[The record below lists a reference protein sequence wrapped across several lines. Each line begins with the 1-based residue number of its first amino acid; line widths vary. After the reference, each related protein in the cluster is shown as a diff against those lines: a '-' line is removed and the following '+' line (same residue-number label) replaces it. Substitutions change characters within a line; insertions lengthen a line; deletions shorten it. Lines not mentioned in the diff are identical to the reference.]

1 MPPWRKGRGLGPFTS
16 AQPAAGPL
24 LSSQLVWP
32 QTTQNSR
39 SLGNSRH
46 ANEHLWSV
54 ARAAARRRR
63 RPPFRLTSAHQPVGH
78 GWPYWALTATAEAVV
93 PGARRLDRRAYSR
106 TRRGCAPGG
115 HPCRLGIDASAAE
128 RCFTQQASRPPGS
141 GVGARF
147 GCGARCRR
155 DAAPLRSYGLES
167 GPKVWR
173 ETWRLLLQR
182 GEQAPAVSGTKSSSC
197 THGGCQATGPPR
209 SPAPQRL
216 RNALVSKA
224 EASRP
229 AGKRALWHCVYP
241 PSSSSGLAPGR
252 HRKEPA

>member
-128 RCFTQQASRPPGS
+128 RCFTRRASRPPGS
-141 GVGARF
+141 GVGSGSGVARSRGVAATLRRCGHTGWNQALRF
-147 GCGARCRR
+147 GAGLDGYSCDTGNKPQPSAGPSPRPACVEVARQPVRPVL
-155 DAAPLRSYGLES
+155 PLHSAFGMRSS
-167 GPKVWR
+167 AR
-173 ETWRLLLQR
+173 
-182 GEQAPAVSGTKSSSC
+182 
-197 THGGCQATGPPR
+197 
-209 SPAPQRL
+209 QRL
-216 RNALVSKA
+216 RGLP
-224 EASRP
+224 ASVP
-229 AGKRALWHCVYP
+229 
-241 PSSSSGLAPGR
+241 
-252 HRKEPA
+252 